1 MSKGTV
7 LTVVG
12 ARPQFVK
19 SAVVSRAFSMQG
31 QLTEKIIHTG
41 QHFDDNMSRI
51 FFDELN
57 IPEPVWHLGIGGGS
71 HAQNTGRAMEAIEKI
86 ILEEKPE
93 FVLVYGDTDSTLA
106 GALAAAKANVPLAH
120 VEAGLRSF
128 NRVMPEEVNRVL
140 TDHVSTLLFTPSEV
154 ATKNLANE
162 GIKGEQVINVGDVMY
177 DAALIFGKIAEQK
190 SSILKSLKL
199 EPKGFVLATLHRK
212 ENTDNFSRLNGIL
225 AGLGTSERVVV
236 LPLHPRTKNR
246 ILESGIVVPKNVM
259 VIDPVGY
266 LDMLMLERNA
276 FMVATDS
283 GGVQKE
289 AYFQGVPCVTLRDE
303 TEWVELVELGVNKLV
318 GASAAAIQDALK
330 VSRFPDVALNM
341 YGNGDSSM
349 RIVEAVERSIDR
361 RRASEK

>member
-19 SAVVSRAFSMQG
+19 SAVVSRAFSIQG
-31 QLTEKIIHTG
+31 RLTEKIIHTG

-57 IPEPVWHLGIGGGS
+57 IPEPVWHLGVGGGS

-86 ILEEKPE
+86 IHEEKPE

-128 NRVMPEEVNRVL
+128 NRMMPEEVNRVL

-162 GIKGEQVINVGDVMY
+162 GIRGDQVINVGDVMY
-177 DAALIFGKIAEQK
+177 DAAVIFGKIAEQK
-190 SSILKSLKL
+190 STILKSLGL
-199 EPKGFVLATLHRK
+199 ESKGFVLATLHRK
-212 ENTDNFSRLNGIL
+212 ENTDNFTRLNGIL
-225 AGLGTSERVVV
+225 SGLGTSERLVV

-246 ILESGIVVPKNVM
+246 ILESGIAVPKNVM
-259 VIDPVGY
+259 LIDPVGY

-303 TEWVELVELGVNKLV
+303 TEWVELVDLGVNKLV
-318 GASAAAIQDALK
+318 GASTAAIQDALR
-330 VSRFPDVALNM
+330 SSSFPDVA
-341 YGNGDSSM
+341 
-349 RIVEAVERSIDR
+349 DR
-361 RRASEK
+361 KSVV